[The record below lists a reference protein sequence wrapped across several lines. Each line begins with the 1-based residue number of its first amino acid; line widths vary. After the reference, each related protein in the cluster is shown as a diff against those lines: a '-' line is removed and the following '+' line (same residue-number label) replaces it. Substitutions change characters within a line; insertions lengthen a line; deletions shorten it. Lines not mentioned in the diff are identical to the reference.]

1 MLACFDPLTRPLHAE
16 WHKKPLHVHDF
27 APSRRTL
34 NPESEKIVLAES
46 GIFGGFGIRNAAQGI
61 RNPLTIEIQKP
72 TSTDKDWNPVPGI
85 RNPRRGIQNPRLS
98 WISLHGAKQTFVHL
112 CSGPFSLLPKKRCQ
126 LPPMIHQP
134 RPLLLLT
141 STVHLG
147 LLWLHPH
154 GMSILLS
161 LPVDGPQ

>member
-1 MLACFDPLTRPLHAE
+1 MHVLCISFACNKVACLLACLLALTHSLVLYMPSGTKSLYTYTISPQVGEPLIRNPRKLC
-16 WHKKPLHVHDF
+16 L
-27 APSRRTL
+27 R
-34 NPESEKIVLAES
+34 NPEFSGALESEMQLKES
-46 GIFGGFGIRNAAQGI
+46 GI
-61 RNPLTIEIQKP
+61 PLPIEIQKP

-85 RNPRRGIQNPRLS
+85 RNPRRGIQNPRLP
-98 WISLHGAKQTFVHL
+98 WIPLHGAKQTFIHL

-147 LLWLHPH
+147 LL
-154 GMSILLS
+154 
-161 LPVDGPQ
+161 